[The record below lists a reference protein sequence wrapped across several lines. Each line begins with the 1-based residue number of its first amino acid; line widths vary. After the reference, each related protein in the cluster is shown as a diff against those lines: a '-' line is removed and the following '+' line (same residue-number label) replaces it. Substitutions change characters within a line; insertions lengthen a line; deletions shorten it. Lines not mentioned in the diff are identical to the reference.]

1 VALAAVFVV
10 DDKPGRPDVS
20 ERTARWRR
28 RPGTR
33 FRTARALRVRHNE
46 RATPGRVTA
55 ALADARY
62 QVAAATAVREGRPA
76 PERTTPCFADPRHGP
91 SVTTGLYPPSGLTG
105 PVPLCAACAAT
116 LAAGSAPAARSFLV
130 GGLRMYPWMPYGA
143 PWWYLNGYWGGQPFL
158 QQISHHDAFLAG
170 NFDPVGHPGHQGPDS
185 GGGGGFGG
193 GGHHGGGGFGGGATA
208 APGSVA
214 AGVTAGVTA
223 VVAAEAAVTATDRC

>member
-76 PERTTPCFADPRHGP
+76 PERTTPCFVDPRHGP

-116 LAAGSAPAARSFLV
+116 LAAGSAPAARSLGRTAEAAAASVAAVTTAAV
-130 GGLRMYPWMPYGA
+130 G
-143 PWWYLNGYWGGQPFL
+143 
-158 QQISHHDAFLAG
+158 S
-170 NFDPVGHPGHQGPDS
+170 VEE
-185 GGGGGFGG
+185 
-193 GGHHGGGGFGGGATA
+193 ATA

-214 AGVTAGVTA
+214 AGAMAAAASVAVATGAAAASVAAGVTA
-223 VVAAEAAVTATDRC
+223 VVAVEAAVTATDRC